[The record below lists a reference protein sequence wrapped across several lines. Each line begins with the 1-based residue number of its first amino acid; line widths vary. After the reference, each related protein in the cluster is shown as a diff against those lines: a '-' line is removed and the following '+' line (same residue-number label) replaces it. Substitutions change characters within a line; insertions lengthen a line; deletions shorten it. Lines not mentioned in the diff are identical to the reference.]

1 MNSFT
6 QFLSVR
12 IVLSCFYLLI
22 FYLEKFST
30 WIWRLP
36 YTWSLNPL
44 LSTTF
49 TAKSDGQRWPC
60 NTFSRH
66 FFWRLSFS
74 NWRRWFLCSWKTLPY
89 PLKDLILQY
98 HAVSFRVV
106 NERID
111 EITEDGLSVKT
122 VKMNVHLSD
131 GRELWVSSPFWLFA
145 CRLPFACKL
154 SA

>member
-1 MNSFT
+1 MDRDDHVILFPAIFFFGVCRF
-6 QFLSVR
+6 QIEGVG
-12 IVLSCFYLLI
+12 FYVH
-22 FYLEKFST
+22 E
-30 WIWRLP
+30 
-36 YTWSLNPL
+36 
-44 LSTTF
+44 
-49 TAKSDGQRWPC
+49 
-60 NTFSRH
+60 
-66 FFWRLSFS
+66 
-74 NWRRWFLCSWKTLPY
+74 KTLPY

-131 GRELWVSSPFWLFA
+131 GRELCVSSPFWLFA

>member
-22 FYLEKFST
+22 FYFEKFST

-36 YTWSLNPL
+36 YTWSLNSL

-66 FFWRLSFS
+66 FFLAFVVFKLKALVFMFMKNTAVSIEGSYPSISCSFISRCKWKNWWDYRGRTVCENCKDECSSIGWQGALSFQS
-74 NWRRWFLCSWKTLPY
+74 
-89 PLKDLILQY
+89 IL
-98 HAVSFRVV
+98 VIRV
-106 NERID
+106 
-111 EITEDGLSVKT
+111 
-122 VKMNVHLSD
+122 
-131 GRELWVSSPFWLFA
+131 
-145 CRLPFACKL
+145 PFAICL
-154 SA
+154 